1 MTTPTERRLAITP
14 GEAKMADGNR
24 PWVND
29 SAGFCIA
36 DFGWDED
43 RDDRGNAEA
52 LANATLYADAHNTYN
67 ACHLTPSELLARLR
81 EVEVALLRIGQ
92 EGHCAPSDGGWD
104 AATEYKTRRD
114 IARKCLSTLNLP
126 K

>member
-1 MTTPTERRLAITP
+1 MTTTERRLAITP
-14 GEAKMADGNR
+14 GTWTAQNILGHTRSGDCPKVVGPDGEVIVQLGGGELDEVEANAEL
-24 PWVND
+24 
-29 SAGFCIA
+29 IA
-36 DFGWDED
+36 DAGTT
-43 RDDRGNAEA
+43 
-52 LANATLYADAHNTYN
+52 ANACDML
-67 ACHLTPSELLARLR
+67 PSELLAKLM
-81 EVEVALLRIGQ
+81 EAEIALLRIGQ